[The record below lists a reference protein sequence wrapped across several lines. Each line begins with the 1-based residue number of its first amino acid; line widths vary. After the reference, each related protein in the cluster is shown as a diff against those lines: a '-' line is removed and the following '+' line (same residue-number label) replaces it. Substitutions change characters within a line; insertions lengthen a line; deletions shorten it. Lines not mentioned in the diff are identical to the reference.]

1 MPHRR
6 AEQGAGALQ
15 RALQRRSS
23 RKALRQR
30 QRNDSRAAP
39 GRTLACCRS
48 THRLAQTSRCRGS
61 AESHRVPGA
70 GLSSFR
76 QRRDLAT
83 AGKTQPAPH
92 VRSSVSEPLA
102 SSSAVLPLPS
112 GPRLAKARAPP
123 EPVAVQPVRRGDGA
137 VPRDDL
143 RAEMWRPPRARPAT
157 ASPGGHPGL
166 DLVRCG
172 LSSTVPPRMRWTR
185 RSSVSL

>member
-23 RKALRQR
+23 RQALRPRTRQR
-30 QRNDSRAAP
+30 QRNDSRAGP

-48 THRLAQTSRCRGS
+48 THRLAETSGCRGS
-61 AESHRVPGA
+61 AKSHRVPGA

-83 AGKTQPAPH
+83 AGKTQPARH

-102 SSSAVLPLPS
+102 SSSAMFPLPS
-112 GPRLAKARAPP
+112 GPRLAKARPPP
-123 EPVAVQPVRRGDGA
+123 EQVAVQPVRRGDGA
-137 VPRDDL
+137 VPRGDL
-143 RAEMWRPPRARPAT
+143 RPPRARRAT
-157 ASPGGHPGL
+157 ASLGGHPGL
-166 DLVRCG
+166 DLVRRG
-172 LSSTVPPRMRWTR
+172 LSSTVPPRTRWTR
-185 RSSVSL
+185 RSSASL